1 MLAGVADLLGTSWVP
16 SLSSNDVAVAAPS
29 QGVLSA
35 GLVGVGCLALVITPE
50 GVVVPAVL
58 ASLVRALLV
67 AGVGAGL
74 GFSEDASN
82 GRRSNEKVGEGN
94 HFVGFVRS
102 RSSWWSARSL
112 YRRSQVRAPCL
123 YTLFRTGSG

>member
-16 SLSSNDVAVAAPS
+16 SLSCNDIALATPR

-35 GLVGVGCLALVITPE
+35 GLVGVGCLALVIMPE
-50 GVVVPAVL
+50 GVVEPVVGTG
-58 ASLVRALLV
+58 LVRALLE

-74 GFSEDASN
+74 GFGEDASN
-82 GRRSNEKVGEGN
+82 GRRSNKEVGKGN

-102 RSSWWSARSL
+102 KSSWWSARSL
-112 YRRSQVRAPCL
+112 YRRSQVKVPYL
-123 YTLFRTGSG
+123 YTLLRTGSG